1 MPDRIISTGAE
12 VDLDAIVAKIVA
24 AYHPTKIYLFGSR
37 ARGTARPDSDVDLLV
52 IYDGQESVR
61 EVKIGI
67 RMLLYPPPCSFD
79 LVVLPSSTFEKQKT
93 WMNYIAR
100 EAYLYGRVLYE

>member
-52 IYDGQESVR
+52 IYDGELSRLDVAS
-61 EVKIGI
+61 GI
-67 RMLLYPPPCSFD
+67 YGLFFPPDFSLDVVVMSSTSFD
-79 LVVLPSSTFEKQKT
+79 RQKN
-93 WMNYIAR
+93 WVNYVAR
-100 EAYLYGRVLYE
+100 SAYLYGKVLYE